1 MDITELQK
9 STIAER
15 VKKGE
20 TIAIIQRRLREEM
33 ELSLTYMDV
42 RFLVDDLNLVYSE
55 PDEVSQIEEENAGN
69 VEPVEA
75 CQIEKENAANV
86 EPVEAIDAIEVPEL
100 VCSVQENVDPVTPPG
115 SLVCG
120 TVNFSDGKQMSWQLS
135 AAGQLALVP
144 GDDPEYRPNPED
156 MQEFQTQLQQV
167 LQKHGY

>member
-9 STIAER
+9 STIAEW

-75 CQIEKENAANV
+75 
-86 EPVEAIDAIEVPEL
+86 IDAIEEPEL
-100 VCSVQENVDPVTPPG
+100 VCSVQVNVDPVTPPG

-135 AAGQLALVP
+135 ATGQLGLVP

-156 MQEFQTQLQQV
+156 LQEFQTQLQQV

>member
-9 STIAER
+9 STIAEW

-55 PDEVSQIEEENAGN
+55 P
-69 VEPVEA
+69 VEA
-75 CQIEKENAANV
+75 CQIEKENAVNE
-86 EPVEAIDAIEVPEL
+86 EPVEAIDAIEEPEL
-100 VCSVQENVDPVTPPG
+100 VCSVQVNVDPVTPPG

-135 AAGQLALVP
+135 AAGQLGLVP

-156 MQEFQTQLQQV
+156 LQEFQTQLQQV

>member
-9 STIAER
+9 STIAEW

-55 PDEVSQIEEENAGN
+55 PDEVNQIEEENAGN

-75 CQIEKENAANV
+75 
-86 EPVEAIDAIEVPEL
+86 IDAIEEPEL
-100 VCSVQENVDPVTPPG
+100 VCSVQVNVDPVTPPG

-135 AAGQLALVP
+135 AAGQLGLVP

-156 MQEFQTQLQQV
+156 LQEFQTQLQQV